1 MSQVKIK
8 DIYPLSPMQEGMLY
22 HSMLDGDSQAY
33 FQQNIITV
41 GEVLD
46 RELVQ
51 RSLQLL
57 IERYDIFRT
66 VFVYKE
72 TERPLQVVLQEREAP
87 AVYTADVSGLADVLK
102 TDALEKFTGSDR
114 TNGFDLEKDVPLRL
128 ALFKWSENTCKLV
141 WSFPHIVMDGW
152 CLGIVANDFF
162 SLYTSLRD
170 GNRANL
176 EPVYPFSSFIQ
187 WLENQNR
194 EEAAA
199 YWNKYLD
206 GLENETAVPG
216 FSRADGK
223 SAFRLEHYSLKL
235 DTALTQKM
243 ERIAKRHQ
251 VTVSTVF
258 QTAWGVL
265 LQAYNNSTDVVFGT
279 VVSGRPEEIKG
290 IENMVG
296 LFINTI
302 PFRVSGEK
310 NESFA
315 SLLSRVQSGWME
327 SNAYSY
333 LSLADIQTQSSLK
346 QNLIRHLV
354 VFENY
359 PISEELIG
367 NGNEADDS
375 RRPDGERGQNSLRI
389 TEVDGFEQTN
399 YELTLTVIPGREL
412 EIKFSFN
419 AESVEQSGI
428 RAIAGHLYQVLGQI
442 IETPEMT
449 LGAIELL
456 TDEERGLLRA
466 FNDTEAPYPAEKT
479 MHGWFEL
486 QAAMTPEKIAVIF
499 GEKRLTY
506 RELNVR
512 ANRLARQL
520 RLKGVEPDKVVGILC
535 ERSIEMMIGLLAILK
550 AGGAYLPIDPAHPQ
564 ERIDYML
571 ADSGAVLV
579 LAQQYLTDRS
589 PAGIEAVKLDAENL
603 LTGDGSNLSRGS
615 GPEQLAYVIYTS
627 GTTGNPKGV
636 MIEHR
641 ALINRL
647 HWMQK
652 RYPLDEKDVILQ
664 KTPYSFDV
672 SVWELF
678 WWGAYGAKVVFL
690 EPGAE
695 KDPAQIAKAIDK
707 YKVTT
712 MHFVPSMLS
721 VFLDHAESRIEP
733 GVLSSLRYV
742 FASGEALNPQQVNR
756 FNSLFYRTNGSRLI
770 NLYGPTEATI
780 DVSYFDCSF
789 GENALDRVPIGKP
802 IDNIRLYITD
812 DAGRLQPVGVAGEL
826 CIAGTGLARGYLNR
840 PELTAEKF
848 AAVDFDPSGRI
859 YKTGDLARWL
869 PDGNIEYLGRL
880 DHQVKIRGYRIELG
894 EIEAALLGHPMVKE
908 ALVMDRTDSQGQK
921 VLCAYLVCGPDPA
934 PETELLREALAAKLP
949 SYMIPSYFVFLPE
962 MPLTSNGKVNRRAL
976 PAPDT
981 AWDDNGYIAPEGET
995 EEVLAAIWQ
1004 EVLGVERIG
1013 AGDSFFDRGGHSLKA
1028 ASLVSKI
1035 HQRLQIDLPLRQV
1048 FESPTIRSMAKAI
1061 RKEAYSAHQA
1071 IEPAEPQTVY
1081 PVTSAQK
1088 RLMVL
1093 DQLEQESTAY
1103 HIPHVLISRVPLDRS
1118 RLQGVFEKM
1127 IARHESL
1134 RTSFERIEAE
1144 VVQRIHPEAAFKIEE
1159 ITLSGQEKE
1168 SISGLDESTLTKE
1181 KGGIGELPA
1190 GSALTDILKAAVEM
1204 TTIHKAGM
1212 HRSGDRPEEPAVVQS
1227 LLTPTEKEALD
1238 RVIEGFIRPFNLAEA
1253 PLIRVG
1259 AAELAGGGT
1268 ALLIDMHHIVA
1279 DGVSMAVI
1287 ANEFNRLYAGEEL
1300 PPLKIQYKDY
1310 AVWQQ
1315 KRSASGVLDAQEAYW
1330 ADKLDGELPV
1340 LNFPTDFT
1348 RPPLQSF
1355 EGDRYIFTL
1364 GSSEAEALK
1373 QTASRAGA
1381 TLYMVLLASFNTL
1394 LHRYTGQE
1402 DVIVGTPVAGRIHAN
1417 LEPLI
1422 GMFVN
1427 TLPMRSFPAGDKTF
1441 SQLLGEV
1448 KQTALGGFQNQ
1459 EIPLE
1464 SILDKLSLKRDLS
1477 RNPLFDTML
1486 IFQNLGIEEIGQQGE
1501 LFQPYDFGHDVSKL
1515 DLTLQAEENET
1526 GGIDFYIEFATSL
1539 FRKETIRRLAGHYL
1553 RILEAAVRNPDIKL
1567 SEIDMLEE
1575 REHRMLVETFNDTA
1589 AAFAHDKTIHQ
1600 QFEEQA
1606 ALTPDAPALLFG
1618 DQVFSYRE
1626 LNEKAN
1632 SLARTIQSHGIG
1644 PDRLVGLLTE
1654 RSPSMMIGLLAV
1666 LKAGGAYVPIDPDYP
1681 AARVAYM
1688 LENSQAR
1695 VLLTE
1700 GTLAKDLQGSV
1711 ETVISLNEEKVY
1723 GGETGNL
1730 GLTSEPHH
1738 LAYVIYT
1745 SGSTGNPKGV
1755 MLQHRS
1761 VSNFFTGMR
1770 EKIDFIPGGKILA
1783 LTTVSFDIFVLET
1796 LLPITCGMSVVLA
1809 ETLHQTE
1816 PGALGGLISRQG
1828 VDMLQITPS
1837 RLQML
1842 LGSPEGA
1849 SSLRHVRNILVGGEA
1864 MPAALLSSL
1873 QEFPELNIFNMYG
1886 PTETTVWSAVQ
1897 NLTNAD
1903 SINIGRPI
1911 ANTQIYIV
1919 DAGGKLQPAGVPGEL
1934 CIAGE
1939 GLARGYWNRPDLTAE
1954 KFVACPFGKG
1964 EGRMYKTGDLARWLP
1979 DGSLEFLGR
1988 LDHQVKV
1995 RGYRI
2000 ELGEIES
2007 ALVRHEA
2014 VEEAVVL
2021 AKEDTS
2027 GGHTLTGY
2035 LVVKTEITAS
2045 EIRTFLGQSLPDYM
2059 IPAAFAQL
2067 EKFPLTPNG
2076 KTDRKALLGLDAVQ
2090 TSAAV
2095 YVAPSNEIEEQL
2107 AIIWADILGVDRVGV
2122 HDNFFELG
2130 GHSLKASLFVARTRE
2145 QWGIELELRMLFRQP
2160 TIAEIAEHIRLEL
2173 EELRRLEEIL
2183 REIEALEQ
2191 V

>member
-22 HSMLDGDSQAY
+22 HSMLDRDSEVY

-51 RSLQLL
+51 QSLQLL

-87 AVYTADVSGLADVLK
+87 SVHTEDVSGLSEDRK
-102 TDALEKFTGSDR
+102 TAALEQFTGSDR
-114 TNGFDLEKDVPLRL
+114 ANGFDLEKDVPLRL
-128 ALFKWSENTCKLV
+128 ALFKWSETTCKLV

-170 GNRANL
+170 GIRASL

-199 YWNKYLD
+199 YWSKYLD
-206 GLENETAVPG
+206 GLENETTVPG
-216 FSRADGK
+216 FNRAEG
-223 SAFRLEHYSLKL
+223 STPFRLEHHSLKL
-235 DTALTQKM
+235 NAALTQKM
-243 ERIAKRHQ
+243 EQIAKRRQ

-265 LQAYNNSTDVVFGT
+265 LQGYNNSTDVVFGT

-302 PFRVSGEK
+302 PLRVSGEK
-310 NESFA
+310 SESFA
-315 SLLSRVQSGWME
+315 ALLSRVQSEWME
-327 SNAYSY
+327 SNAHSY
-333 LSLADIQTQSSLK
+333 LSLADIQAQSQLK
-346 QNLIRHLV
+346 HNLIRHLV

-367 NGNEADDS
+367 TGDETGGGPRAE
-375 RRPDGERGQNSLRI
+375 GEPAKNSLRI

-419 AESVEQSGI
+419 AENVELAGI
-428 RAIAGHLYQVLGQI
+428 RAIAGHLHEVLEQI
-442 IETPEMT
+442 TETPDIP
-449 LGAIELL
+449 LDSINLL
-456 TDEERGLLRA
+456 TDEERSQLRG
-466 FNDTEAPYPAEKT
+466 FNDTGASYPAEKT

-520 RLKGVEPDKVVGILC
+520 RLKGVEPDAVVGILC
-535 ERSIEMMIGLLAILK
+535 ERSIELMVGLLAILK
-550 AGGAYLPIDPAHPQ
+550 AGGAYLPIDPGHPQ

-571 ADSGAVLV
+571 ADSGAALV
-579 LAQQYLTDRS
+579 LAQKELLERA
-589 PAGIEAVKLDAENL
+589 PAGAETVELDAENI

-615 GPEQLAYVIYTS
+615 GPEHLAYVIYTS

-695 KDPAQIAKAIDK
+695 KDPAQIARAIDK
-707 YKVTT
+707 YNVTT

-721 VFLDHAESRIEP
+721 VFLEHAESRLEP
-733 GVLSSLRYV
+733 GALASLRYV
-742 FASGEALNPQQVNR
+742 FASGEALNPQQANR
-756 FNSLFYRTNGSRLI
+756 FNSLFYRTNGTRLI

-789 GENALDRVPIGKP
+789 GKDPLDRVPIGKP

-812 DAGRLQPVGVAGEL
+812 NSGRLQPVGVAGEL

-848 AAVDFDPSGRI
+848 AATSFDPSGRI

-894 EIEAALLGHPMVKE
+894 EIEAALLRHPMVKE
-908 ALVMDRTDSQGQK
+908 ALVMDRTDGQGQK

-934 PETELLREALAAKLP
+934 PETVLLRESLAVKLP
-949 SYMIPSYFVFLPE
+949 GYMIPSYFVFLPE

-981 AWDDNGYIAPEGET
+981 AWDESGYIRPEGET
-995 EEVLAAIWQ
+995 EEALAAIWK
-1004 EVLGVERIG
+1004 EVLGLEHLG

-1028 ASLVSKI
+1028 ALLVSKI
-1035 HQRLQIDLPLRQV
+1035 HQRLQVDLPLRQV
-1048 FESPTIRSMAKAI
+1048 FESPTIRTMAEAI

-1071 IEPAEPQTVY
+1071 IEPAEPRDVY

-1103 HIPHVLISRVPLDRS
+1103 HIPHVLISRVPLDRR
-1118 RLQGVFEKM
+1118 RLQTVFEKL
-1127 IARHESL
+1127 IARHEPL
-1134 RTSFERIEAE
+1134 RTSFEQIESEIVQRSHPE
-1144 VVQRIHPEAAFKIEE
+1144 VVFEVEEVTLSGAEAPSLTELGERAEIKEKSGIEE
-1159 ITLSGQEKE
+1159 IPAF
-1168 SISGLDESTLTKE
+1168 SGLSAVLKSDE
-1181 KGGIGELPA
+1181 GIVPEN
-1190 GSALTDILKAAVEM
+1190 TDVNRA
-1204 TTIHKAGM
+1204 
-1212 HRSGDRPEEPAVVQS
+1212 SGYPEEPTAVQDI
-1227 LLTPTEKEALD
+1227 LTPAEKEALD
-1238 RVIEGFIRPFNLAEA
+1238 RVIEGFIRPFTLGEA

-1259 AAELAGGGT
+1259 AADLTCGGT
-1268 ALLIDMHHIVA
+1268 ALLIDLHHIIA

-1300 PPLKIQYKDY
+1300 APLKIQYKDY

-1315 KRSASGVLDAQEAYW
+1315 KRSSSGVLDAQEAYW
-1330 ADKLDGELPV
+1330 TEKLSGELPV
-1340 LNFPTDFT
+1340 LNFPTDYM

-1355 EGDRYIFTL
+1355 EGDRYVFTL
-1364 GSSEAEALK
+1364 GSSEVTALK
-1373 QTASRAGA
+1373 QAASRAGA

-1402 DVIVGTPVAGRIHAN
+1402 DIIVGSPVAGRTHAD
-1417 LEPLI
+1417 LQPLI

-1441 SQLLGEV
+1441 GQLLEEV
-1448 KQTALGGFQNQ
+1448 KRTALEGFQNQ

-1464 SILDKLSLKRDLS
+1464 TILDKLSLKRDLS
-1477 RNPLFDTML
+1477 RNPLFDML
-1486 IFQNLGIEEIGQQGE
+1486 FIFQNLGIEEIGQQGE
-1501 LFQPYDFGHDVSKL
+1501 LFQSYEFGLAVSKL
-1515 DLTLQAEENET
+1515 DLTLQAEENAT
-1526 GGIDFYIEFATSL
+1526 GGIDFHFEYATGL
-1539 FRKETIRRLAGHYL
+1539 FRKETIQRLASHYV

-1567 SEIDMLEE
+1567 SAIDMLEE
-1575 REHRMLVETFNDTA
+1575 QERRMLVESFNDTA
-1589 AAFAHDKTIHQ
+1589 AAFAYDKTIHQ

-1606 ALTPDAPALLFG
+1606 ALTPDAPALVFG
-1618 DQVFSYRE
+1618 DQVFTYRQ

-1632 SLARTIQSHGIG
+1632 SLARTLQSHGVG

-1666 LKAGGAYVPIDPDYP
+1666 LKAGGAYVPIDPDFP

-1688 LENSQAR
+1688 LEDSEAR

-1700 GTLAKDLQGSV
+1700 GALTEGLQTAGA
-1711 ETVISLNEEKVY
+1711 VISLDDEGVY
-1723 GGETGNL
+1723 SGETGNL
-1730 GLTSEPHH
+1730 EPASEPHH

-1770 EKIDFIPGGKILA
+1770 EKIEFVPGRKILA

-1796 LLPITCGMSVVLA
+1796 LLPLTCGMSVVLA

-1816 PGALGGLISRQG
+1816 PGALSGLISAHG
-1828 VDMLQITPS
+1828 MDTLQITPS

-1849 SSLRHVRNILVGGEA
+1849 SSLQNVRNILVGGEA
-1864 MPAALLSSL
+1864 MPVALLRSL
-1873 QEFPELNIFNMYG
+1873 QEFPGLNIFNMYG

-1897 NLTNAD
+1897 NLTRAD
-1903 SINIGRPI
+1903 SIDIGRPI

-1939 GLARGYWNRPDLTAE
+1939 GLARGYWNRPDLTEE
-1954 KFVACPFGKG
+1954 KFVPCTFGKG
-1964 EGRMYKTGDLARWLP
+1964 GGRMYKTGDLARWLP

-2000 ELGEIES
+2000 ELGEIET

-2021 AKEDTS
+2021 AREDAS

-2035 LVVKTEITAS
+2035 LVVKTEIPAS
-2045 EIRTFLGQSLPDYM
+2045 EIRFFLGQSLPDYM

-2095 YVAPSNEIEEQL
+2095 YVAPGDEIEEQL
-2107 AIIWADILGVDRVGV
+2107 AAMWAGILSAARVGV

-2130 GHSLKASLFVARTRE
+2130 GHSLKASLFVAQVRE
-2145 QWGIELELRMLFRQP
+2145 QWGVELELRQLFRQP
-2160 TIAEIAEHIRLEL
+2160 TIAEIAEHLRQEL
-2173 EELRRLEEIL
+2173 DEIRRLEEIL